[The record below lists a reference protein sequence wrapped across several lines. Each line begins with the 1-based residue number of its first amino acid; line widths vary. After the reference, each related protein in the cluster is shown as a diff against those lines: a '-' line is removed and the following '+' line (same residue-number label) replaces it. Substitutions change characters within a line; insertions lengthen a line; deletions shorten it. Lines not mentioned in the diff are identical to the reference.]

1 MLEYAD
7 LTHITDRSYHGQQT
21 EGRERVDQTAV
32 EFLEVGVAGTG
43 SAGGGGG
50 GAGGCG
56 GVDG

>member
-21 EGRERVDQTAV
+21 EGRERDQTAV
-32 EFLEVGVAGTG
+32 EVLEVGVAGTG

-50 GAGGCG
+50 CAGGSR